1 MIAVTDGVGRGE
13 DSGRGEW
20 QGPSIVSDQCESVS
34 IAIETGATLGRHAFI
49 STTGSP
55 LAIRGQINPPG
66 CRVNVCAQGDTGTH
80 AGTYAHSCLPE
91 LSSVYTYTD
100 RLC

>member
-1 MIAVTDGVGRGE
+1 MIAVTDGMGRTVG
-13 DSGRGEW
+13 SGRGEW

-55 LAIRGQINPPG
+55 LAIRGQINPHG
-66 CRVNVCAQGDTGTH
+66 CVKGG
-80 AGTYAHSCLPE
+80 AGGYAG
-91 LSSVYTYTD
+91 V
-100 RLC
+100 